1 MKRVFGRII
10 AAIVCGSMGFGCA
23 PSDDEAGTA
32 GGIRV
37 LAPMF
42 DQSGSYGLQTP
53 LLEGVT
59 DTKAF
64 EGKYAKFYLSPRI
77 VNNKLEGVQPKS
89 RFIENRQGEFIP
101 GNEMTQQMVTI
112 YAHMQRLAH
121 LDKEFGLEGVN
132 QWPRAVGVAVNIRGG
147 SHNNAFYDGV
157 TDSMLF
163 VPYNQKNLPIA
174 VNGGIL
180 AHEHFHSLF
189 YKLVMKDSPYK
200 GNVHSVELEKILKPE
215 TKTRERQALQI
226 QSKRQTYQL
235 EEINYYYYY
244 TLSRAMNEG
253 LADFWGWM
261 YTGDPDFIAQ
271 SLPKEKGNRSLK
283 SGFASHYLTVPTSE
297 EIKNSLLGFFV
308 TGDNKVFKD
317 YAVGYAY
324 QLATR
329 FSRVL
334 KTFTD
339 IYAESRNLENQKARQ
354 EVAQAII
361 DIFPSLRKAF
371 ELDVS
376 TELYSPLDAL
386 VALSE
391 KIVDL
396 QSEECSYLVKVLNN
410 SLERSD
416 ESEYRCE
423 GETSLKIQKVAK
435 TLAESLSKTHS
446 EAEAQ

>member
-59 DTKAF
+59 DTETF
-64 EGKYAKFYLSPRI
+64 QGKYARFYLSPRI
-77 VNNKLEGVQPKS
+77 VDNKLEGAQPKS

-112 YAHMQRLAH
+112 YAHMQRLAY
-121 LDKEFGLEGVN
+121 LDKEFGVGDVN
-132 QWPRAVGVAVNIRGG
+132 QWPRAVGIAVNIRGG
-147 SHNNAFYDGV
+147 SHNNAFYDGA

-163 VPYNQKNLPIA
+163 VPYNQKSLPIA

-200 GNVHSVELEKILKPE
+200 GNVHSVEVEKILKPE
-215 TKTRERQALQI
+215 VKTRDRQTLQI
-226 QSKRQTYQL
+226 NSKRQAYQL

-253 LADFWGWM
+253 MADFWGWM

-283 SGFASHYLTVPTSE
+283 SGFASHLLTVPTSE
-297 EIKNSLLGFFV
+297 EIKNSLLGFYI
-308 TGDNKVFKD
+308 TGENKVFKD

-339 IYAESRNLENQKARQ
+339 IYAESRNLDNQKARQ
-354 EVAQAII
+354 EVARAIVKV
-361 DIFPSLRKAF
+361 FPSLKKAF

-376 TELYSPLDAL
+376 TELYSPLETL
-386 VALSE
+386 
-391 KIVDL
+391 VDL
-396 QSEECSYLVKVLNN
+396 AVQIENLQAEECAYIAKVLNN
-410 SLERSD
+410 SLEMAD
-416 ESEYRCE
+416 ESEYICD
-423 GETSLKIQKVAK
+423 GEQSLKIKKVLKALPGTEEK
-435 TLAESLSKTHS
+435 
-446 EAEAQ
+446 